1 TSSSTHYENTFFL
14 LVLGSISFCKPRC
27 SETIINSKTNTNGKA
42 DTIEAVCNAS
52 NPPEKSSTAA
62 AADWTSPQINFT
74 IYGGLNKPFVVCIPR
89 TNVAESADV
98 IKKVLIRIM
107 AITVATILSGK

>member
-52 NPPEKSSTAA
+52 NPPELSSTAG
-62 AADWTSPQINFT
+62 AADWASPQISFR
-74 IYGGLNKPFVVCIPR
+74 IDGGVNKQVVVCIASV
-89 TNVAESADV
+89 NVAEAADV
-98 IKKVLIRIM
+98 IRKVL
-107 AITVATILSGK
+107 